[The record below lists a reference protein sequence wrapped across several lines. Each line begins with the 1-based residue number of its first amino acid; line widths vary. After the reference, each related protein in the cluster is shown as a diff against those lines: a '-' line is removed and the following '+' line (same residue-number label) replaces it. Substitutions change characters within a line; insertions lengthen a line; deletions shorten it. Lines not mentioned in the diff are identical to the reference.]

1 MANVTT
7 KALWSWSNTGGPFPT
22 CDGFFQGSAT
32 KTGVTPQNVRD
43 FAGVPLGFRNGST
56 VTLLSDD
63 ALMDYIRAAEDG
75 FEQETTIL
83 LCLTQVASP
92 PALSTRE
99 AFSAAIT
106 PVNGTGGGM
115 LLGVDFDL
123 ADAAYDF
130 KFDRAIDNAWLY
142 QSLRYR
148 PLRIADTS
156 PKAIKQM
163 AYVYPLLNQ
172 FFQIPPS
179 WYVEDLDSGMYRIV
193 PNENVEA
200 LPLFALQLSV
210 QGFADSVPGGIWVQ
224 YTAGLTPVDYATRFG
239 FIKTMIK
246 SKAAALALASIQG
259 TVNQGLDSTSVLTDG
274 VQTTFSYRKNGV
286 YSDLI
291 TNFNNQYEDLKNR
304 AMQLTA
310 PVVEWL

>member
-1 MANVTT
+1 MANITT
-7 KALWSWSNTGGPFPT
+7 KAFWTWSETGGPFPS
-22 CDGFFQGSAT
+22 CDGFFRGTIT
-32 KTGVTPQNVRD
+32 KTGVSPQDVRD
-43 FAGVPLGFRNGST
+43 IAGVPLGTRNGTSI
-56 VTLLSDD
+56 TLLSDS
-63 ALMDYIRAAEDG
+63 ALQDFIRAAEDE

-92 PALSTRE
+92 PALSERE
-99 AFSAAIT
+99 CFSAAIT
-106 PVNGTGGGM
+106 PVTPGGGM
-115 LLGVDFDL
+115 VQGVDFDL

-148 PLRIADTS
+148 PLRVADKSST
-156 PKAIKQM
+156 KAIKQM

-246 SKAAALALASIQG
+246 ARAASLALSSIQG
-259 TVNQGLDSTSVLTDG
+259 TVNMGLDSTSVLTDG
-274 VQTTFSYRKNGV
+274 VQTTFSYRKNGA

-291 TNFNNQYEDLKNR
+291 ASFDKMYSDLKDR
-304 AMQLTA
+304 AVQMTA